1 LTPRDR
7 VIAAVR
13 RLPADRAPVGMMGCE
28 PSVAAGVRRL
38 LAAPEDADLNGL
50 LGIDFASVGA
60 EYVGPDFPWK
70 PPKQRRSFFGSS
82 DKTYADDGVV
92 ERPLRHAASRAEIE
106 RFPWPTAGDY
116 DFSRVPAQCDAA
128 GDRAVMT
135 GAWTPTFSQ
144 LCELFG
150 METALYNLAA
160 MPEAMSF
167 CAGRIADLVIG
178 LLRGLHGAAQG
189 RLLIFATADDIATN
203 RALMFSPAVWRA
215 LFKPALARQFAAA
228 RALGL
233 LTWFHSC
240 GDVSAILP
248 DLVDIGLDVLEPTQ
262 AHLPGMRPEWL
273 KREFGAHL
281 TFFGGIST
289 QTTLPFGTP
298 EDVRR
303 EVRERIRVLGA
314 GGGYILSPDHNL
326 LDGVPPENVV
336 ALYEEAGSLAR
347 RRTR

>member
-1 LTPRDR
+1 MTSRDR
-7 VIAAVR
+7 VVAAIR
-13 RLPADRAPVGMMGCE
+13 RRRADRLPVGIMGCE

-38 LAAPEDADLNGL
+38 LGAPEDADLNRL
-50 LGIDFASVGA
+50 LGVDFAFVGA
-60 EYVGPDFPWK
+60 EYTGPEFPWK
-70 PPKQRRSFFGSS
+70 PPKQRRNFFGSS
-82 DKTYADDGVV
+82 DKTYADDGIV
-92 ERPLRHAASRAEIE
+92 ERPLRRAASPSEIE
-106 RFPWPTAGDY
+106 RFRWPSAGEY
-116 DFSRVPAQCDAA
+116 SFSKVPDQCRAA
-128 GDRAVMT
+128 GDLAIST

-167 CAGRIADLVIG
+167 CAERIADLIIG
-178 LLRGLHGAAQG
+178 LMRCIHRAAAG

-203 RALMFSPAVWRA
+203 RGLMFSPASWRA
-215 LFKPALARQFAAA
+215 VFKPALARQFAEAKK
-228 RALGL
+228 LGL
-233 LTWFHSC
+233 ITWFHSC

-273 KREFGAHL
+273 KREFGARL
-281 TFFGGIST
+281 TFFGGIAT

-298 EDVRR
+298 DEVRR
-303 EVRERIRVLGA
+303 EVRDRIRVLGA
-314 GGGYILSPDHNL
+314 GGGYIISPDHNL

-336 ALYEEAGSLAR
+336 ALYEEAGSLKKEW
-347 RRTR
+347 